1 MSLVARCC
9 WWGVAFTLAFGYL
22 PSSGK
27 APLLS
32 AARSERVPTTR
43 SAKLAAEDVGGLWRL
58 IDAAAN
64 KAYQE
69 QAYRDSAAI
78 CLIGYLTAL
87 SVQDQGQ
94 MFRSARLMAFNYHFL
109 GEADLAL
116 GAYRLTLDNVIQGV
130 IVGLNDDSY
139 DSRLAD
145 LDVDHSAAKTLLN
158 VGVLCTNARKMDSA
172 ERYFLRVIKLA
183 KLERPETKAD
193 QWFIEHMLA
202 RAQSGLADLHAERFS
217 YDKSIPLYEESRKI
231 FEAELAYIRFRE
243 RAPDKQLP
251 LQERIGT
258 RVDLAHCLG
267 SLGGAY
273 FDKPKPN
280 LVEARKSLEA
290 SLRLREELK
299 NNVYIADSQI
309 LLSKL
314 ELVEGRYDQAYS
326 RAVSAAALTAPGSEG
341 DNPDIHWQALLAEGQ
356 CLLKLDRLTEAEA
369 PLKEAITT
377 VENLADPGLGGDEK
391 SSFFNSVTWFFR
403 QKVSPYVAMAE
414 LLIRQDKPLEALRYA
429 ELAKARTLLLGR
441 PAGAISKG
449 DSLGSNAVTLDE
461 LTGALAIDI
470 PDQST
475 ATLEYL
481 RGIDSNYAF
490 VVRRDTANRLIVQ
503 VRAIK
508 SPVPASESS
517 NGSSFES
524 VADVDVSIEAFR
536 NQIEKSYAAF
546 PKVLGE
552 ALYTEL
558 VKPFEKELAD
568 KTHLIIVPVGKLW
581 ELPFQALVVPKGGPT
596 NYLMESYSISY
607 TPSLL
612 FLDRL
617 QSRGIDGSLGRKV
630 LLFENLISNGQDAES
645 SASAFGGLKAA
656 LNEEPQLL
664 PTRLFLGSRATRE
677 LFLQEAPGSKLIL
690 FSTHA
695 IVGGVD
701 PTQSYFLL
709 TPKSGENT
717 KIGRLTAADI
727 MNEQLTADLVVL
739 VACETELGRYVEGE
753 GEIGLG
759 WAFLYAGCA
768 STVVS
773 QWKVDRDASLD
784 LTARFCRALVE
795 ELRAHPVEISL
806 ADLLRSTQLKLLS
819 DDRYSHPS
827 YWAGMVLVGDPY
839 WRSSAVKPPGAP
851 RER

>member
-1 MSLVARCC
+1 
-9 WWGVAFTLAFGYL
+9 VAFTLAFGYL

-27 APLLS
+27 GPLLS
-32 AARSERVPTTR
+32 AARSERVFPTNR

-87 SVQDQGQ
+87 GVQDQGQ

-116 GAYRLTLDNVIQGV
+116 GAYRLTLDNVIPDV

-172 ERYFLRVIKLA
+172 ERYFLRVIKLV

-193 QWFIEHMLA
+193 EWFIEHMLA
-202 RAQSGLADLHAERFS
+202 RAQSGLADLHAERFI

-231 FEAELAYIRFRE
+231 FEAELNYIRFRE
-243 RAPDKQLP
+243 RAPNRQLP

-280 LVEARKSLEA
+280 LVEARKNLEA
-290 SLRLREELK
+290 SLRLRQELK

-326 RAVSAAALTAPGSEG
+326 LAVSAAALTAPGSEG

-356 CLLKLDRLTEAEA
+356 CLLKLDRLAEAEA

-377 VENLADPGLGGDEK
+377 VENLKDPGLSSDEK

-449 DSLGSNAVTLDE
+449 DSLGSDAVTLDG

-508 SPVPASESS
+508 SPTPTGESS
-517 NGSSFES
+517 NGSFGS

-536 NQIEKSYAAF
+536 NQTEKSYAAF
-546 PKVLGE
+546 PKALGE

-568 KTHLIIVPVGKLW
+568 KTHLIIVPIGKLW
-581 ELPFQALVVPKGGPT
+581 ELPFQALVVPKDGPT
-596 NYLMESYSISY
+596 SYLMESYSISY

-630 LLFENLISNGQDAES
+630 ILFENLISNDQDAES

-664 PTRLFLGSRATRE
+664 PTRFFLGSRATRE
-677 LFLQEAPGSKLIL
+677 LFLHEAPGSKLIL

-709 TPKSGENT
+709 TPESGKNT
-717 KIGRLTAADI
+717 NIGRLTAADI
-727 MNEQLTADLVVL
+727 MSEQLSADLVVL

-753 GEIGLG
+753 GEVGLG

-773 QWKVDRDASLD
+773 QWKIDRDASLD
-784 LTARFCRALVE
+784 LTARFCHALVE
-795 ELRAHPVEISL
+795 ELRAHPAEISL
-806 ADLLRSTQLKLLS
+806 ANLLRSTQLKLLS

-827 YWAGMVLVGDPY
+827 YWAGLVLVGDPY
-839 WRSSAVKPPGAP
+839 WRSSAVKSGGTP
-851 RER
+851 RDR

>member
-9 WWGVAFTLAFGYL
+9 WWVVVFTVVFGYL

-27 APLLS
+27 PPLLS
-32 AARSERVPTTR
+32 GPRNGRVPTAQA
-43 SAKLAAEDVGGLWRL
+43 AKPAAEDLGGLWRL
-58 IDAAAN
+58 FDAAAN
-64 KAYQE
+64 QAYQE

-78 CLIGYLTAL
+78 CLVGYLIAEG
-87 SVQDQGQ
+87 VRDQGQ

-116 GAYRLTLDNVIQGV
+116 GAYRLTLDNVIPDV
-130 IVGLNDDSY
+130 IVELNDDGF
-139 DSRLAD
+139 DSRVAD
-145 LDVDHSAAKTLLN
+145 LDVDHSVAKTLLN

-183 KLERPETKAD
+183 KLERSQTKAD
-193 QWFIEHMLA
+193 QWFVEHMLA
-202 RAQSGLADLHAERFS
+202 RAHSGLADLHAERFA
-217 YDKSIPLYEESRKI
+217 YDESIPLYEESRKI
-231 FEAELAYIRFRE
+231 FEAELNYIRFRE
-243 RAPDKQLP
+243 RAPNRQLP
-251 LQERIGT
+251 FQERMGT
-258 RVDLAHCLG
+258 KVDLAHCLG

-273 FDKPKPN
+273 LDKPKPN
-280 LVEARKSLEA
+280 LIEARKSLEA
-290 SLRLREELK
+290 SLRLRQELK
-299 NNVYIADSQI
+299 NNVYIADSEI

-314 ELVEGRYDQAYS
+314 ELVEHRYDQAYAL
-326 RAVSAAALTAPGSEG
+326 AVSAAALTAPGSEG

-356 CLLKLDRLTEAEA
+356 CLLKLDRLAEAEA

-377 VENLADPGLGGDEK
+377 VENLKDPGLGSDEK

-414 LLIRQDKPLEALRYA
+414 LLVRQDKPLEALRYA

-441 PAGAISKG
+441 PAGAIRKG
-449 DSLGSNAVTLDE
+449 GSLASNAVTLDK
-461 LTGALAIDI
+461 LTGTLVSDI

-481 RGIDSNYAF
+481 RGIDRNYVF
-490 VVRRDTANRLIVQ
+490 LVRRDTANRLIVQ
-503 VRAIK
+503 VRAIE
-508 SPVPASESS
+508 SPLPASESS
-517 NGSSFES
+517 NGSSSGS

-546 PKVLGE
+546 PKALGE

-568 KTHLIIVPVGKLW
+568 KTHLIIVPIGKLW
-581 ELPFQALVVPKGGPT
+581 ELPFQALVVPKDGPT
-596 NYLMESYSISY
+596 SYLMESYSISY

-630 LLFENLISNGQDAES
+630 LLFENLISNGQDS
-645 SASAFGGLKAA
+645 GPSVSAFGSLKAA
-656 LNEEPQLL
+656 LNEEPQIL
-664 PTRLFLGSRATRE
+664 PTTFFLGPRATRD

-695 IVGGVD
+695 IVGSVD

-709 TPKSGENT
+709 TPESGENT
-717 KIGRLTAADI
+717 NIGRLTAADI
-727 MNEQLTADLVVL
+727 MSEQLSADLVVL

-753 GEIGLG
+753 GEVGLG

-773 QWKVDRDASLD
+773 QWKIDRDASLD

-795 ELRAHPVEISL
+795 ELRAHPAEVSL

-839 WRSSAVKPPGAP
+839 WRSSAVKSRGAP
-851 RER
+851 SER

>member
-1 MSLVARCC
+1 MSLVARCR
-9 WWGVAFTLAFGYL
+9 WWVVAFTVVFGYL

-27 APLLS
+27 VPLLS
-32 AARSERVPTTR
+32 AARSEKVQTTR
-43 SAKLAAEDVGGLWRL
+43 SAKLATEDLGGLWRL
-58 IDAAAN
+58 FDAAAN
-64 KAYQE
+64 QAYQE

-78 CLIGYLTAL
+78 CLVGYLIAEG
-87 SVQDQGQ
+87 VQDQGQ

-116 GAYRLTLDNVIQGV
+116 GAYRLTLDNVIPDV
-130 IVGLNDDSY
+130 IVELNDDSY
-139 DSRLAD
+139 DSRLAEF
-145 LDVDHSAAKTLLN
+145 DVDHSAAKTLLN

-183 KLERPETKAD
+183 KLERPQTKAD

-202 RAQSGLADLHAERFS
+202 RAQSGLADLHAERFI
-217 YDKSIPLYEESRKI
+217 YDKSIPLYEESRKT

-243 RAPDKQLP
+243 RAPEKQLP
-251 LQERIGT
+251 LQERMGT
-258 RVDLAHCLG
+258 KVDLAHCLG

-290 SLRLREELK
+290 SLRLRQELK

-314 ELVEGRYDQAYS
+314 ELVERRYDQAYS
-326 RAVSAAALTAPGSEG
+326 LAVSAAALTAPGSEG

-356 CLLKLDRLTEAEA
+356 CLLKLDRLAEAEA

-377 VENLADPGLGGDEK
+377 VENLTDPGFGSDEK

-461 LTGALAIDI
+461 LTGALTIDI

-508 SPVPASESS
+508 SPAPASESS

-546 PKVLGE
+546 PKALGE

-581 ELPFQALVVPKGGPT
+581 ELPFQALVVPKDGPT
-596 NYLMESYSISY
+596 SYLMQSYSISY

-630 LLFENLISNGQDAES
+630 LLFENLISNGENSES

-664 PTRLFLGSRATRE
+664 PTRFFLGSRATRE

-709 TPKSGENT
+709 TPESGENT
-717 KIGRLTAADI
+717 NIGRLTAADI
-727 MNEQLTADLVVL
+727 MNEQLSADLVVL

-768 STVVS
+768 STIVS
-773 QWKVDRDASLD
+773 QWKVDRDASLG
-784 LTARFCRALVE
+784 LTALFWRALVE
-795 ELRAHPVEISL
+795 ELRAHPAEVSL

-839 WRSSAVKPPGAP
+839 WRSVKSPGAP

>member
-1 MSLVARCC
+1 MSLVARCR
-9 WWGVAFTLAFGYL
+9 WWVVAFTVVFGYS

-27 APLLS
+27 VPLLS
-32 AARSERVPTTR
+32 AARSEKVQTTR

-64 KAYQE
+64 KAYRE

-78 CLIGYLTAL
+78 CLVGYLTAL
-87 SVQDQGQ
+87 GVQDQGQ

-116 GAYRLTLDNVIQGV
+116 GAYRLTLDSVIPDV

-193 QWFIEHMLA
+193 QWFIQHMLA
-202 RAQSGLADLHAERFS
+202 RAQSGLADLNAERFI
-217 YDKSIPLYEESRKI
+217 YDRSIPLYEESRKT
-231 FEAELAYIRFRE
+231 FEAELNYIRFRE

-290 SLRLREELK
+290 SLRLRQELK

-326 RAVSAAALTAPGSEG
+326 LAVSAAALTAPGSEG

-356 CLLKLDRLTEAEA
+356 CLLKLNRLAEAEA
-369 PLKEAITT
+369 PLKEAIAT
-377 VENLADPGLGGDEK
+377 VENLTDPGLGADEK

-508 SPVPASESS
+508 SPAPASESS

-546 PKVLGE
+546 PKALGE
-552 ALYTEL
+552 ALYAEL

-581 ELPFQALVVPKGGPT
+581 ELPFQALVVPRDGPT
-596 NYLMESYSISY
+596 SYLMESYSISY

-617 QSRGIDGSLGRKV
+617 QSRGIEGSLGRKV
-630 LLFENLISNGQDAES
+630 LFFENLISNGQDSES
-645 SASAFGGLKAA
+645 SSSAFGGLKAA
-656 LNEEPQLL
+656 LSEEPQLL
-664 PTRLFLGSRATRE
+664 PTRFFLGSRATRE

-695 IVGGVD
+695 MVGGVD
-701 PTQSYFLL
+701 PTQSYFVL
-709 TPKSGENT
+709 TPESGENT
-717 KIGRLTAADI
+717 NIGRLTAADI
-727 MNEQLTADLVVL
+727 MNEQLSADLVVL

-773 QWKVDRDASLD
+773 QWKIDRDASLD
-784 LTARFCRALVE
+784 LTARFYRALVE
-795 ELRAHPVEISL
+795 ELRAHPAEVSL

-819 DDRYSHPS
+819 DDRYSHPF

-839 WRSSAVKPPGAP
+839 WRSSAVKSPGAP
-851 RER
+851 SER

>member
-1 MSLVARCC
+1 
-9 WWGVAFTLAFGYL
+9 
-22 PSSGK
+22 
-27 APLLS
+27 
-32 AARSERVPTTR
+32 
-43 SAKLAAEDVGGLWRL
+43 
-58 IDAAAN
+58 
-64 KAYQE
+64 
-69 QAYRDSAAI
+69 
-78 CLIGYLTAL
+78 
-87 SVQDQGQ
+87 

-116 GAYRLTLDNVIQGV
+116 GAYRLTLDSVIPDV

-193 QWFIEHMLA
+193 QWFIQHMLA
-202 RAQSGLADLHAERFS
+202 RAQSGLADLNAERFI
-217 YDKSIPLYEESRKI
+217 YDRSIPLYEESRET
-231 FEAELAYIRFRE
+231 FEAELNYIRFRE

-280 LVEARKSLEA
+280 LVEARKSLKA
-290 SLRLREELK
+290 SLRLRQELK

-326 RAVSAAALTAPGSEG
+326 LAVSAAALTAPGSEG

-356 CLLKLDRLTEAEA
+356 CLLKLNRLAEAEA
-369 PLKEAITT
+369 PLKEAIAT
-377 VENLADPGLGGDEK
+377 VENLTDPGLGADEK
-391 SSFFNSVTWFFR
+391 ASFFNSVTWFFR

-508 SPVPASESS
+508 SPAPASESS

-546 PKVLGE
+546 PKALGE
-552 ALYTEL
+552 ALYAEL

-581 ELPFQALVVPKGGPT
+581 ELPFQALVVPRDGPT
-596 NYLMESYSISY
+596 SYLMESYSISY

-617 QSRGIDGSLGRKV
+617 QSRGIEGSLGRKV
-630 LLFENLISNGQDAES
+630 LFFENLISNGQDSES
-645 SASAFGGLKAA
+645 SSSAFGGLKAA
-656 LNEEPQLL
+656 LSEEPQLL
-664 PTRLFLGSRATRE
+664 PTRFFLGSRATRE

-695 IVGGVD
+695 MVGGVD
-701 PTQSYFLL
+701 PTQSYFVL
-709 TPKSGENT
+709 TPESGENT
-717 KIGRLTAADI
+717 NIGRLTAADI
-727 MNEQLTADLVVL
+727 MNEQLSADLVVL

-773 QWKVDRDASLD
+773 QWKIDRYASLD
-784 LTARFCRALVE
+784 LTARFYRALVE
-795 ELRAHPVEISL
+795 ELRAHPAEVSL

-819 DDRYSHPS
+819 DDRYSHPF

-839 WRSSAVKPPGAP
+839 WRSSAVKSPGAP
-851 RER
+851 SER